1 MSSVIDLQAKLGNL
15 QNHVNAKRLEQCKQK
30 QERQAATQSQRAADW
45 ARVRT
50 DYPDH
55 ARVITAIVRGFGK
68 PARVVVKAG
77 GETLLDSRRYE

>member
-1 MSSVIDLQAKLGNL
+1 MDERMDELDRLSALPDKAGARAK
-15 QNHVNAKRLEQCKQK
+15 
-30 QERQAATQSQRAADW
+30 ATQSQRAADW
-45 ARVRT
+45 ARVKS

-55 ARVITAIVRGFGK
+55 AEVITAIVRGFGK